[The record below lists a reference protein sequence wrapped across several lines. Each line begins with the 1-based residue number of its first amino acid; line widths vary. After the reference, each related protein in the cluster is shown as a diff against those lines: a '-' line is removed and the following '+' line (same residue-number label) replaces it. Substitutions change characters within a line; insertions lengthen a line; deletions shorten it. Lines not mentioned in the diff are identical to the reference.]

1 MKKVLAVLM
10 IVMMTIGLC
19 ACGGGGSADD
29 ELLKIGV
36 LQLVKHDALD
46 KAYQGFVD
54 GLKELGYE
62 DGVNIEIDYQNASGE
77 QPNCLSIAESMV
89 NDNKDLIFCI
99 ATPAAQ
105 AAASKTS
112 EIPILV
118 SAVTDPAGSGLVASN
133 EEPGCNVS
141 GTSDLTPVED
151 QIKMLKQIL
160 PDAKKVAVLYA
171 SNESNSAIQVQ
182 MAKDAAAKVG
192 LEIVEAS
199 VSNSNEV
206 QQVVTSLEGK
216 VDAIYAPTDNT
227 IAAAMPT
234 VAAAAVPAGIPVICG
249 EAGMVEA
256 GGVATYALDYYNLG
270 KMTAQQAVKILVDG
284 EDITKM
290 PIGYASGDELKYAVN
305 KAIADQL
312 NLTIPAEILDNAT
325 IFE

>member
-10 IVMMTIGLC
+10 IVMMTMSLC
-19 ACGGGGSADD
+19 ACGGGNSENDKV
-29 ELLKIGV
+29 LKIGI

-46 KAYQGFVD
+46 KTYEGFVD
-54 GLKELGYE
+54 GLEELGYV
-62 DGVNIEIDYQNASGE
+62 DGENIEIDYQNASGE

-89 NDNKDLIFCI
+89 NDSKDLIFCI

-118 SAVTDPAGSGLVASN
+118 SAVTDPAGSGLVTSN
-133 EEPGCNVS
+133 EAPGCNVS

-151 QIKMLKQIL
+151 QIKMLKTIL
-160 PDAKKVAVLYA
+160 PDAQKIAVLYA

-182 MAKDAAAKVG
+182 MAKDAAAKID
-192 LEIVEAS
+192 LEVVEAS
-199 VSNSNEV
+199 VSNSNEI
-206 QQVVTSLEGK
+206 QQVVASLEGK

-234 VAAAAVPAGIPVICG
+234 VSSVATAAGIPVICG
-249 EAGMVEA
+249 ETGMTEA
-256 GGVATYALDYYNLG
+256 GGLATYALDYYNLG
-270 KMTAQQAVKILVDG
+270 KMTAAQAVKILADG
-284 EDITKM
+284 EDIAKM
-290 PIGYASGDELKYAVN
+290 PIEYASGDELKYAVN

-312 NLTIPAEILDNAT
+312 QIEIPAEILDNAT
-325 IFE
+325 IIE